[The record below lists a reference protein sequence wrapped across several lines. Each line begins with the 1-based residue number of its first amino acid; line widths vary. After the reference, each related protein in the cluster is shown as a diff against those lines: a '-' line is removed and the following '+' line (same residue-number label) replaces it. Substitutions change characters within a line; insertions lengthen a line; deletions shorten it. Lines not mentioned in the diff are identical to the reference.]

1 MLKNI
6 NKANTAQYFKCYM
19 SSLATKQS
27 NRLEEFREKLNSNKD
42 VSILMDSFGRQ
53 HTYLRISLTERCNL
67 RCTYCMP
74 ANGVPLTKKDKILS
88 TDEII
93 QLSKYFIDEGVNKIR
108 LTGGEPTVRKD
119 IHEIISRLKDIRGL
133 ETLAMT
139 TNGIALTRM
148 LPSLQRAGLD
158 LLNISLDTLKPERF
172 EKFTLRRGWSKVV
185 ASIDLAIQLGYNP
198 LKINTV
204 IMRDFNDDELV
215 DFVQF
220 TKDRPVDVRFIEYM
234 PFSGNEWNT
243 KKMVPFREMKKIIRK
258 KYPEFQRLA
267 DKPNDTS
274 KAYHVPGFKG
284 QIGFITSMTQNFCSS
299 CNRLR
304 ITADGN
310 LKVCLFEGK
319 NEISLRD
326 ALRNG
331 CSNEELKSII
341 QNAVFKK
348 KKQHAGMLN
357 LSHMENRPMIL
368 IGANFQTKNYKST
381 VPGKQ
386 SYLFSIL
393 TQLASVQQH
402 NIRLCSSLTH
412 VNDSGKASMVD
423 VGNKNITHRTAQA
436 QGFIYVGPKIT
447 KLIEEN
453 NIKKGDVLT
462 IAQLAGILAAKKTS
476 DLIPL
481 CHSLLLNN
489 VKVDLN
495 LNKTSYTVEIRSEV
509 KCSGKTGVEM
519 EALTA
524 VSIAALTVY
533 DMCKAADLSHSMQIN
548 GIELVSKTGGQR
560 GDYHKKFS
568 TNNQTS

>member
-1 MLKNI
+1 MNEDLNCAPV
-6 NKANTAQYFKCYM
+6 NKYLMFVTVTVRLSYILVN
-19 SSLATKQS
+19 
-27 NRLEEFREKLNSNKD
+27 LEEFREKLNNNKD
-42 VSILMDSFGRQ
+42 VPILMDSFGRQ

-119 IHEIISRLKDIRGL
+119 IHEIISQLKDIRGL

-243 KKMVPFREMKKIIRK
+243 KKMVPFLEMKKIIRK

-341 QNAVFKK
+341 QNAVLKK
-348 KKQHAGMLN
+348 KKQHA
-357 LSHMENRPMIL
+357 
-368 IGANFQTKNYKST
+368 ANFQTKNYKNM
-381 VPGKQ
+381 VPGIQ

-495 LNKTSYTVEIRSEV
+495 LNKTSYTVKIRSEV

-568 TNNQTS
+568 TDNHAS